1 MIRKFFLALA
11 CMLVLV
17 VAGFAQTTR
26 DVAPKPPKP
35 AYQAVKK
42 TKKQPFLKRIFNK
55 KKEIKTGEEE
65 IIEFRERMAVNA
77 KRKAKLEKKSATPQ
91 YHDPLYFGHKKPPK
105 KRPNGKK
112 KFCKECGLYH

>member
-1 MIRKFFLALA
+1 MIRKVCLALG

-17 VAGFAQTTR
+17 VVGFAQTTR

-42 TKKQPFLKRIFNK
+42 AKKKPFLKRIFHK
-55 KKEIKTGEEE
+55 EQEIKTGQEE
-65 IIEFRERMAVNA
+65 ILEFRERMAANS
-77 KRKAKLEKKSATPQ
+77 KRKAKIAKKSATPQ
-91 YHDPLYFGHKKPPK
+91 YEDPLYFGHKKPPK